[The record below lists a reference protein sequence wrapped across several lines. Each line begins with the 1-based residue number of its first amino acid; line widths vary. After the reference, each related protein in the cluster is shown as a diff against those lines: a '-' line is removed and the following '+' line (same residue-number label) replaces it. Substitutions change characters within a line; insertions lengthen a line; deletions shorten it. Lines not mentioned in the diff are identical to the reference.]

1 MHSLSVIST
10 GKGTLSYRS
19 PDSLRK
25 LSHPEGELEPDH
37 NPSVNVQIK
46 PPVVREMMTRSSER
60 RTNSAGKEGT
70 EAGLDS
76 LERQL
81 AHDDSEV
88 RWNAVIVLEEIPG
101 SRATELLIR
110 ALRDEQ
116 FISIR
121 YQAAV
126 VLGTRGD
133 RSAIGPLAAALDDPE
148 FRVREKAAEA
158 LGKLDGTEA
167 VEALLEGFEGREP
180 AVQRMIVRA
189 LIGIGPPA
197 EDRLRRA
204 QESPE
209 PSLRRAAGEALGE
222 IEATRK
228 LKERVQSDTVL

>member
-1 MHSLSVIST
+1 
-10 GKGTLSYRS
+10 
-19 PDSLRK
+19 
-25 LSHPEGELEPDH
+25 
-37 NPSVNVQIK
+37 
-46 PPVVREMMTRSSER
+46 MTRSSGR

-70 EAGLDS
+70 EAALDF
-76 LERQL
+76 LEKQL

-88 RWNAVIVLEEIPG
+88 RWNAVIVLADTPG

-133 RSAIGPLAAALDDPE
+133 RLAIAPLATALDDPE

-158 LGKLDGTEA
+158 LGKIDGAEA
-167 VEALLEGFEGREP
+167 VEALLDGFEDREP

-189 LIGIGPPA
+189 LIDIGPPA
-197 EDRLRRA
+197 EDRLKRA
-204 QESPE
+204 QESAE

-222 IEATRK
+222 IEATRR
-228 LKERVQSDTVL
+228 LKESS